1 MNYSRNDT
9 MNTHEKGDWGED
21 LAVKYLLSNGYS
33 VVCRKYRSRRG
44 EIDCVA
50 KDPDGTLVFL
60 EVKSA
65 RTSKYGNPLTWVTIP
80 KQKTMAKVAMQYMK
94 EHKLSQTP
102 CRFDVIGIVG
112 EKIDHIK
119 NAFMVNWF

>member
-1 MNYSRNDT
+1 

-21 LAVKYLLSNGYS
+21 LAVNYLLSKGYS
-33 VVCRKYRSRRG
+33 VVCRKYRSKRG

-50 KDPDGTLVFL
+50 KDSDGTLVFL

-65 RTSKYGNPLTWVTIP
+65 RTSKYGNPLTWVTVS
-80 KQKTMAKVAMQYMK
+80 KQKTMAKVAMQYIK
-94 EHKLSQTP
+94 EHKLRRLS

-112 EKIDHIK
+112 EKIDHIR
-119 NAFMVNWF
+119 NAFLVNWF